1 GPDLDPVPA
10 RAEPAGLHPRDLAE
24 ARANAAAWPDGP
36 RPCETVRDAATLQ
49 RWIGEVR
56 ETGAVAFH
64 AALTRSDPML
74 AEIAGLALA
83 IAPGRACYVP
93 LGRRAAGPQDLLGGG
108 LAEGQIGAGTALE
121 MLRSL
126 LQDPSVLEL
135 CRDVRPALVALQQH
149 GLDLVAHDDVMLI
162 SYVLDAGPTNHELDS
177 LSRQGLR
184 HEPAQLSDLTGAGR
198 KAVGLETV

>member
-1 GPDLDPVPA
+1 MELTTLTRRVAEATRVDPAAIEPAEVPVERGGTARGPDLDPVPA

-36 RPCETVRDAATLQ
+36 GPCETVRDAATLQ

-83 IAPGRACYVP
+83 VAPGRACYVP
-93 LGRRAAGPQDLLGGG
+93 LGHRAAGPQDLLGGG
-108 LAEGQIGAGTALE
+108 LAEGQI
-121 MLRSL
+121 
-126 LQDPSVLEL
+126 
-135 CRDVRPALVALQQH
+135 
-149 GLDLVAHDDVMLI
+149 
-162 SYVLDAGPTNHELDS
+162 
-177 LSRQGLR
+177 
-184 HEPAQLSDLTGAGR
+184 
-198 KAVGLETV
+198 